1 MRYSVSLFGEKI
13 IYENII
19 AKYPDMCENLVIC
32 LKLHDKQRLKK
43 IKKWKSYM

>member
-19 AKYPDMCENLVIC
+19 EKYPNVCENLVIF

-43 IKKWKSYM
+43 I